1 MKYFE
6 VLVQVRTETEDSKG
20 NVKVKKNSEL
30 YLVDAMSVTE
40 AEARTV
46 KLFANSMLDF
56 EVVSVKG
63 SKVLE
68 VINAPDSD
76 KEDSKSVRYQV
87 ETKDT
92 DEEEKDSE
100 DEL

>member
-40 AEARTV
+40 AEARVV
-46 KLFANSMLDF
+46 KLFIGSTFDF
-56 EVVSVKG
+56 EVISVRG

-68 VINAPDSD
+68 VVSAETPKKTKVDVNTIED
-76 KEDSKSVRYQV
+76 KDNEI
-87 ETKDT
+87 
-92 DEEEKDSE
+92 
-100 DEL
+100 

>member
-40 AEARTV
+40 AEARVV
-46 KLFANSMLDF
+46 KLFIGSTFDF
-56 EVVSVKG
+56 EVISVRG
-63 SKVLE
+63 SKVIE
-68 VINAPDSD
+68 VVSAETPKKIKVDVTTIED
-76 KEDSKSVRYQV
+76 KDNEI
-87 ETKDT
+87 
-92 DEEEKDSE
+92 
-100 DEL
+100 

>member
-40 AEARTV
+40 AEARVV
-46 KLFANSMLDF
+46 KLFIGSTFDF
-56 EVVSVKG
+56 EVISVRG

-68 VINAPDSD
+68 VVSAETPKKNKVDVSTIED
-76 KEDSKSVRYQV
+76 KDNEI
-87 ETKDT
+87 
-92 DEEEKDSE
+92 
-100 DEL
+100 

>member
-40 AEARTV
+40 AEARVV
-46 KLFANSMLDF
+46 KLFTGSTFDF
-56 EVVSVKG
+56 EVISVRG

-68 VINAPDSD
+68 VVSYETPKKEVATKKVDVSTIED
-76 KEDSKSVRYQV
+76 KDNEI
-87 ETKDT
+87 
-92 DEEEKDSE
+92 
-100 DEL
+100 

>member
-40 AEARTV
+40 AEARVV
-46 KLFANSMLDF
+46 KLFIGNTFDF
-56 EVVSVKG
+56 EVISVRG

-68 VINAPDSD
+68 VVSAETPKKTKVDVNTIED
-76 KEDSKSVRYQV
+76 KDNEI
-87 ETKDT
+87 
-92 DEEEKDSE
+92 
-100 DEL
+100 